1 MINHVVSEE
10 HHRRYGENRVS
21 SGPKF
26 TRTTKGH
33 EEHESEHHESGH
45 HESHEYHEDHDSDR
59 DSDRENFKK
68 LCKKLC
74 SGYVLDNMDFDLG
87 PCPFNSLPNDKILD
101 WFKFKAFAL
110 DKHESKIEFCFGTGR
125 KHYGKKE
132 KMLVSS
138 IFSFSHIFFQ
148 KASFPGSL

>member
-1 MINHVVSEE
+1 MAYTWQVLLIFCALVMINHVVSEE

-87 PCPFNSLPNDKILD
+87 PCPFNSTKRQNL
-101 WFKFKAFAL
+101 
-110 DKHESKIEFCFGTGR
+110 R
-125 KHYGKKE
+125 
-132 KMLVSS
+132 LVQ
-138 IFSFSHIFFQ
+138 I
-148 KASFPGSL
+148 